1 MITFFVICSLCVSHV
16 LAKVEVLTN
25 DNFDDIALDQNK
37 DVLVEFY
44 APWCGHCKALEPVYE
59 KVGKTFANEGNC
71 VVAKVDADSEKDLG
85 SRFGIQ
91 GFPTIKFFSK
101 TNKDGEEY
109 NGGRSEQDFIDYLN
123 DKCGTNRV
131 SGGGVDDKAGRV
143 DEFDALAEKFAND
156 VASRDGIHSE
166 MEQAVEGNPGEKKA
180 GEYYLKVMKKI
191 VEKGD
196 DYVET
201 EIARLTKILS
211 GKMTAD
217 KRDTMF
223 KRKNILGVFKKEIVK
238 EDL

>member
-1 MITFFVICSLCVSHV
+1 MITFFVICLCVSNV

-71 VVAKVDADSEKDLG
+71 VVAKVDADGEKELG

-101 TNKDGEEY
+101 TNKEGEEY
-109 NGGRSEQDFIDYLN
+109 NGGRSEQDFIDFLN
-123 DKCGTNRV
+123 EKCGTNRV

-143 DEFDALAEKFAND
+143 DEFDALAEKFVND
-156 VASRDGIHSE
+156 VASRDGIYAE
-166 MEQAVEGNPGEKKA
+166 MEQAVEGNPEEKKA
-180 GEYYLKVMKKI
+180 GEYYLKAMKKI
-191 VEKGD
+191 IEKGD
-196 DYVET
+196 AYVET

-223 KRKNILGVFKKEIVK
+223 KRKNILGVFKKEAVK

>member
-1 MITFFVICSLCVSHV
+1 MITFFVLCLCVSHV

-143 DEFDALAEKFAND
+143 DEFDALAERFAND

-196 DYVET
+196 AYVET

-217 KRDTMF
+217 KRDNMF
-223 KRKNILGVFKKEIVK
+223 KRKNILGVFKTVK
-238 EDL
+238 EEL

>member
-1 MITFFVICSLCVSHV
+1 MITFFVLCLCLSHV

-131 SGGGVDDKAGRV
+131 SGGGVGDKAGRV
-143 DEFDALAEKFAND
+143 DEFDALAGTFMGD
-156 VASRDGIHSE
+156 ILSR
-166 MEQAVEGNPGEKKA
+166 EQAIMDIEKSFDLGNKKS

-191 VEKGD
+191 MDRGD
-196 DYVET
+196 SYVET
-201 EIARLTKILS
+201 EIARLKNLLE
-211 GKMTAD
+211 GQMKVD
-217 KRDTMF
+217 KRDQML
-223 KRKNILGVFKKEIVK
+223 KRKNILNVFKNAIVK
-238 EDL
+238 EEL